1 MSDSQ
6 SSSSRPLA
14 PFPNPL
20 QKTNSP
26 DDVVPGRKHKT
37 TACRACK
44 QKKLKCRGDPPCE
57 HCVANGIDCHVDE
70 MADMRRKFAMKRKL
84 DRLELASDVL
94 LRLVN
99 ALRESESTRV
109 AQLLNLIRSNAS
121 FGEIQV
127 FLRQEFTPSEIEGS
141 PELRE
146 FQSQLSRPDE
156 EADEEEASGGAAGHH
171 RSGRRMLDVHRLT
184 DIPTY
189 RVPAKP
195 WTKVTDDDDLVSHLV
210 SLWLTWTYPYFH
222 WMDKDAFVRDMQAG
236 SLHSRFCSPFLVN
249 VILSEASYYS
259 DYAEVFTVPGDPL
272 SRGTHFYDE
281 ARRLLEEEE
290 EDGAASLP
298 TIQGLLILF
307 IRMVLMG
314 KDRMGW
320 MYLDLA
326 SRSAAEYAASHP
338 PRPTEN
344 ESARELEEVE
354 NHTLWGTFCIAA
366 TAAVSLMKHID
377 VKPPRRPRVAIR
389 HDPHDVWSPY
399 PRQAEPVPGHHN
411 CVFDRWCDLSCIC
424 IEISRAFHDV
434 DDRSPQFSITHVVN
448 DIYRQLQGWYAN
460 LPECLHVENATVPH
474 ILSIHLFYHTTV
486 MQIFGFLRS
495 NPSARTD
502 LDPSADHAPTIC
514 LSTARRISYLLSI
527 HRDKWGIDRMA
538 PSTIQWISIGL
549 FTLLEG
555 LDALENRTAFIEL
568 CIVARAF
575 SRRFPLAKGI
585 LRMIQLSASQQ
596 QVTLPAETGAL
607 FTDFESQSWRN
618 NDAHEFSSFYPHFS
632 SVIQQGPARQ
642 PDVAMDLFLEKW
654 DQFGIGE
661 DQKDT

>member
-14 PFPNPL
+14 PFPIPPN
-20 QKTNSP
+20 KSNSP
-26 DDVVPGRKHKT
+26 DDVVPSRKHKT

-57 HCVANGIDCHVDE
+57 HCVANGIECHVDE

-94 LRLVN
+94 VRLVN
-99 ALRESESTRV
+99 ALRESQSTRI

-121 FGEIQV
+121 FGELQV
-127 FLRQEFTPSEIEGS
+127 FLKQEFSQSEIEGS

-146 FQSQLSRPDE
+146 FQTHLSQQEAEMNE
-156 EADEEEASGGAAGHH
+156 EPKASH
-171 RSGRRMLDVHRLT
+171 RNGRRMLDVRRLT

-195 WTKVTDDDDLVSHLV
+195 WTKLTDDDDLVSHLV
-210 SLWLTWTYPYFH
+210 SLWLTWTYPFFH

-236 SLHSRFCSPFLVN
+236 SLDCRFCSPFLVN

-259 DYAEVFTVPGDPL
+259 DYAEVYTVPGDPL
-272 SRGTHFYDE
+272 SRGTQFYDE

-307 IRMVLMG
+307 IRMTLMG

-326 SRSAAEYAASHP
+326 TRSATEYAAAHP
-338 PRPTEN
+338 LRPTN
-344 ESARELEEVE
+344 SESARELETVVS
-354 NHTLWGTFCIAA
+354 HTLWGAFCIAA

-377 VKPPRRPRVAIR
+377 VSPPRRPRVSIE
-389 HDPHDVWSPY
+389 HDPRDVWSPY
-399 PRQAEPVPGHHN
+399 PRDAEPVPGHHN
-411 CVFDRWCDLSCIC
+411 CVFDRWCDLNCIN
-424 IEISRAFHDV
+424 IGISQAFHNV
-434 DDRSPQFSITHVVN
+434 EDRSPDFSVTHFVN
-448 DIYRQLQGWYAN
+448 DTYRQLQGWHAN
-460 LPECLHVENATVPH
+460 LPECLDADNATVPH

-495 NPSARTD
+495 NFKTRPD
-502 LDPSADHAPTIC
+502 LDPDMADRARTIC
-514 LSTARRISYLLSI
+514 ISTARRISYLLSI

-549 FTLLEG
+549 FTLLEA
-555 LDALENRTAFIEL
+555 LDEPENRTAFVEL
-568 CIVARAF
+568 CIVARSF
-575 SRRFPLAKGI
+575 SRRFALAKGI
-585 LRMIQLSASQQ
+585 LRMIQLSANQQ

-607 FTDFESQSWRN
+607 FTDFASQSWRN
-618 NDAHEFSSFYPHFS
+618 NDAHGFSSFYPHFS
-632 SVIQQGPARQ
+632 SVIEQGPARQ
-642 PDVAMDLFLEKW
+642 PDVAMDMFLEKW
-654 DQFGIGE
+654 DQLGLNDKHEKE
-661 DQKDT
+661 DNE